1 MSSFAFGRKD
11 LYLFT
16 AVVHTELPKT
26 KRMASHYSF
35 LSDII
40 QNLAKIR
47 SDTKEDRRSSMRR
60 RGGVVDLEEDC
71 Q

>member
-1 MSSFAFGRKD
+1 M
-11 LYLFT
+11 YLFP
-16 AVVHTELPKT
+16 AVVHTELPKI
-26 KRMASHYSF
+26 KRMAPHYSF

-47 SDTKEDRRSSMRR
+47 SDTKEDSSSMRR
-60 RGGVVDLEEDC
+60 TGGIVDLEEDC

>member
-1 MSSFAFGRKD
+1 MD
-11 LYLFT
+11 LVT
-16 AVVHTELPKT
+16 AVVHTELPKI

-35 LSDII
+35 LSDIT
-40 QNLAKIR
+40 QKLAKIR
-47 SDTKEDRRSSMRR
+47 SDAKEDRSSMRR

>member
-1 MSSFAFGRKD
+1 M
-11 LYLFT
+11 YLVT

-35 LSDII
+35 LSDIT
-40 QNLAKIR
+40 QKLAKIR
-47 SDTKEDRRSSMRR
+47 SDTKEDRSSMRR